1 VAVRIQRHSV
11 QDRQLDGTRKLVLSH
26 CPGTLSQEKVFW
38 VWQLVL
44 GVERLDVSRRV
55 LAGRPGR
62 QHDEKI
68 KKVKGT
74 QI

>member
-1 VAVRIQRHSV
+1 VAVLVQRHSV
-11 QDRQLDGTRKLVLSH
+11 QDRHLDGTLKLVLSH
-26 CPGTLSQEKVFW
+26 CPETLSQEKVFW

-44 GVERLDVSRRV
+44 GVERLDASHRV
-55 LAGRPGR
+55 PAGRLGR
-62 QHDEKI
+62 QYDEEI